1 MERLASPADQTDKD
15 RCLPDWIYNLCDIHV
30 YIYVWY
36 TIMQQIYEKHFLY
49 ARTKLLK

>member
-1 MERLASPADQTDKD
+1 M
-15 RCLPDWIYNLCDIHV
+15 

-49 ARTKLLK
+49 ARTKLLKWNAQILHAMMHI